1 MMNDDLRVIT
11 VNSVLKVTDKQINSK
26 TTILQI

>member
-1 MMNDDLRVIT
+1 MNDDLRVIT